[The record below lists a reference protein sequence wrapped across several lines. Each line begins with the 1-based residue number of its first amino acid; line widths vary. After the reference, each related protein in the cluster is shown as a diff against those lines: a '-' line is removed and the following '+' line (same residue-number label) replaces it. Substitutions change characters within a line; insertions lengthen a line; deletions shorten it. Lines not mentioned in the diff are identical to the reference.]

1 MNLKYNRPK
10 LIKLIK
16 ALPLAV
22 AVFFS
27 CITTYLVVN
36 NNIQKHKENIQNIKT
51 DFLENQKI
59 IIKKEVIRTLKHI
72 RYQKNIA
79 EQKLK
84 TDIKSN
90 IDNVTKIIY
99 NIYKENSHKTKR
111 EITKLI
117 KDAIRPISYNNGRGY
132 YFIYKMN
139 GVNILYPPSPQF
151 EGEDMSNIKDSNG
164 IYNIQKLAKLAAEK
178 TEGYFSW
185 YWFKPNSIL
194 PKDKKMYKKIGYIRY
209 IKELDWFIGTGEYIQ
224 EFEND
229 IKNELIKEIQ
239 EIRFGGD
246 GYIFMHQ
253 YDGVVLTHIDT
264 QKIGKNFIELQN
276 ESGKY
281 IVKDIIEVAKKGSG
295 FIEYTIPQRAT
306 DKRGERKLSYIV
318 GLDDWQWQ
326 IGAGTYLSNINK
338 VVTKRELEFKE
349 KLYSSLISIVISS
362 VFLTLVLIYIMLKLL
377 TIIEAEF
384 AKYEKALSDH
394 IFESHKKDKLLSEQ
408 GKLAS
413 MGEMIANIA
422 HQWRQPLSVISTAAT
437 GMKMQ
442 KEFGCLPDDIF
453 NNSCDAINNNA
464 QYLSSTIDDFKN
476 FIKGDSSTTTFDVT
490 HTIKS
495 FLHLVEGTIK
505 THNIDVIL
513 DLEKNLVVT
522 GYENQMLQCLMNIF
536 NNAKDAFELNK
547 VKNKEFY
554 IVLKK
559 ETSVYTLELKDN
571 AGGIPKKILSKIF
584 EPYFTTK
591 HKSQGTGLG
600 LHMTYNLITQGMNGK
615 IVASNSNF
623 KDTSGQDVNG
633 AVFTITLPLE
643 KI

>member
-1 MNLKYNRPK
+1 MNLKYSRPK

-27 CITTYLVVN
+27 CITTYLIVN

-72 RYQKNIA
+72 EYQKNIA

-84 TDIKSN
+84 NDIKSN
-90 IDNVTKIIY
+90 IDNVTKIIN
-99 NIYKENSHKTKR
+99 NIYQENSHKTKK

-151 EGEDMSNIKDSNG
+151 EGKDMSTIKDSKG
-164 IYNIQKLAKLAAEK
+164 VYNIQKLAKLAAEK
-178 TEGYFSW
+178 NEGYFSW
-185 YWFKPNSIL
+185 YWFKPNSASQ
-194 PKDKKMYKKIGYIRY
+194 KDKKMYKKIGYIRY
-209 IKELDWFIGTGEYIQ
+209 IKELNWFIGTGEYIK

-229 IKNELIKEIQ
+229 IKSELIKEIQ
-239 EIRFGGD
+239 EIRFGED

-264 QKIGKNFIELQN
+264 QKIGKNVIELQN
-276 ESGKY
+276 SNGKY
-281 IVKDIIEVAKKGSG
+281 IVKDIIELAKKGSG
-295 FIEYTIPQRAT
+295 FIEYKTPSSQR
-306 DKRGERKLSYIV
+306 DNQGERKLSYIV

-338 VVTKRELEFKE
+338 VVTKKELEFKD
-349 KLYSSLISIVISS
+349 KLYSSLISIVVSS

-394 IFESHKKDKLLSEQ
+394 IIESHKKDKLLSEQ
-408 GKLAS
+408 AKLAS

-442 KEFGCLPDDIF
+442 KEFDSLSDDIF

-476 FIKGDSSTTTFDVT
+476 FIKGDSSTTTFDVS
-490 HTIKS
+490 HTIDS

-505 THNIDVIL
+505 THNIDVVL
-513 DLEKNLVVT
+513 DLEESLVVT

-536 NNAKDAFELNK
+536 NNSKDAFTLNT
-547 VKNKEFY
+547 VTNKEFY
-554 IVLKK
+554 ISLKK
-559 ETSVYTLELKDN
+559 EKNVYTLELKDN
-571 AGGIPKKILSKIF
+571 AGGIPDKILPKIF

-623 KDTSGQDVNG
+623 KDKTGQEVSG